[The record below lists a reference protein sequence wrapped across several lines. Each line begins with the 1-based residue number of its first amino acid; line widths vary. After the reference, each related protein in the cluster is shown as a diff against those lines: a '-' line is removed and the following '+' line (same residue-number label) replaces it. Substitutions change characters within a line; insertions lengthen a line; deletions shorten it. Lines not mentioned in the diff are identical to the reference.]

1 MIPVSMMFSTIAFI
15 MSAVN
20 QGGKRERGSEVG
32 GGRQLNQAEPSSF
45 PDTSHVWLVRFVDF
59 KEFS

>member
-20 QGGKRERGSEVG
+20 QGGKGERGSGVG
-32 GGRQLNQAEPSSF
+32 GN
-45 PDTSHVWLVRFVDF
+45 
-59 KEFS
+59 